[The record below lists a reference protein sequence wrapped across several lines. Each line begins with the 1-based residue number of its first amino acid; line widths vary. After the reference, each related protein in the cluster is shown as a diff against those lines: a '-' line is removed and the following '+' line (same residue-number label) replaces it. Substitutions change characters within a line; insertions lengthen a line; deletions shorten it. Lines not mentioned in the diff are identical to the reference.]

1 MSVLYRYINFYEYNK
16 EFIENLKA
24 KYLELE
30 EILNFISDKNHHMRK
45 FMKILGKEPG
55 HYKKIT
61 DAMQR
66 ELLISCYAVSENMIK
81 EFIYCIL
88 EYKEHKN
95 AHINKFLDDKIS
107 EDRFSPNVKY
117 ENIKKELSK
126 YFSEHKFIFKK
137 TKQEVKSYENL
148 ISNRHSYAHN
158 NNYRFEYNDFGEA
171 IQTIEYIYY
180 ELYSAI
186 NNLELQKN
194 IKEITSKIEK
204 IKKINNIEHFKKKS
218 KEITVI
224 KKLSKEIVKQY
235 DEQKIDIELIK
246 PLIDSFR
253 NIARLDLR
261 KKSESL
267 RMMNHELINI

>member
-66 ELLISCYAVSENMIK
+66 ELLISCYAVS
-81 EFIYCIL
+81 
-88 EYKEHKN
+88 
-95 AHINKFLDDKIS
+95 
-107 EDRFSPNVKY
+107 

-267 RMMNHELINI
+267 RMMNHELININNILS

>member
-95 AHINKFLDDKIS
+95 AHINK
-107 EDRFSPNVKY
+107 
-117 ENIKKELSK
+117 
-126 YFSEHKFIFKK
+126 
-137 TKQEVKSYENL
+137 
-148 ISNRHSYAHN
+148 
-158 NNYRFEYNDFGEA
+158 
-171 IQTIEYIYY
+171 
-180 ELYSAI
+180 
-186 NNLELQKN
+186 
-194 IKEITSKIEK
+194 
-204 IKKINNIEHFKKKS
+204 
-218 KEITVI
+218 
-224 KKLSKEIVKQY
+224 
-235 DEQKIDIELIK
+235 
-246 PLIDSFR
+246 
-253 NIARLDLR
+253 
-261 KKSESL
+261 
-267 RMMNHELINI
+267 